1 MEVILLKDVPRLGR
15 AGELRKV
22 APGYARNHLIPK
34 GLAVFATEGAV
45 KELEQQQQLEARREK
60 QVETE
65 AQALAEELEGVTVTI
80 YAKTGEKERLYGSVT
95 SGDIAEALE
104 KETGRIIDRRKIE
117 LEEPIRQLLE
127 NIKCVVCSE
136 EYDEADVA
144 IMGQQDELWMLMV
157 SCHHCQTQGIILAMV
172 KEDQHIQLIT
182 DLTPAE
188 LEGIQE
194 LPAISSEDVLDV
206 YQFLRDF
213 DGDFVGLLKEDSGSS

>member
-117 LEEPIRQLLE
+117 LEEPIRQLGIHSVPVRLLSDLSPL
-127 NIKCVVCSE
+127 IRV
-136 EYDEADVA
+136 DVLA
-144 IMGQQDELWMLMV
+144 QDEGAV
-157 SCHHCQTQGIILAMV
+157 
-172 KEDQHIQLIT
+172 D
-182 DLTPAE
+182 
-188 LEGIQE
+188 
-194 LPAISSEDVLDV
+194 
-206 YQFLRDF
+206 
-213 DGDFVGLLKEDSGSS
+213 EDSSTDEQD

>member
-45 KELEQQQQLEARREK
+45 KELEQQQQIEARREK
-60 QVETE
+60 QLETE
-65 AQALAEELEGVTVTI
+65 AQALAEELEGLTLTI

-117 LEEPIRQLLE
+117 LEEPIRQLGIYSVPVRLLSDLSPL
-127 NIKCVVCSE
+127 IRV
-136 EYDEADVA
+136 DVL
-144 IMGQQDELWMLMV
+144 GQDEGALEKD
-157 SCHHCQTQGIILAMV
+157 SSTDE
-172 KEDQHIQLIT
+172 ED
-182 DLTPAE
+182 
-188 LEGIQE
+188 
-194 LPAISSEDVLDV
+194 
-206 YQFLRDF
+206 
-213 DGDFVGLLKEDSGSS
+213 